1 MLATLKK
8 LKCLE
13 AYVATDDDTLADS
26 VLDKSLTKLLLR
38 EQMRMQHVIRRLR
51 EDLEQFEERHQLVSQ
66 DFYERYHRGEM
77 GDAMDFIEWAAT
89 VEMLAASE
97 KRRALL
103 DTEQ

>member
-13 AYVATDDDTLADS
+13 AYVATDDAPADS
-26 VLDKSLTKLLLR
+26 VQDKSLTKLLLR
-38 EQMRMQHVIRRLR
+38 EQMRMQRLISRLR
-51 EDLEQFEERHQLVSQ
+51 KDIEQFEETYRLASQ
-66 DFYERYHRGEM
+66 DFYERYNRGEM
-77 GDAMDFIEWAAT
+77 DDAMDFIEWAAT